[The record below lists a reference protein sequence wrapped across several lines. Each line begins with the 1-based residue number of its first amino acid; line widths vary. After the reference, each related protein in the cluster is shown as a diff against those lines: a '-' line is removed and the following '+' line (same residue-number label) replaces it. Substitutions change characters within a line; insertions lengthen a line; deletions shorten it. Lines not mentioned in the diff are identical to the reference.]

1 MIGRPLRV
9 PVVISAVGVLAL
21 AAVYTPVLMPLG
33 RIWWTDEYAGHGMF
47 VIALSAM
54 FVWTDRH
61 VFGTIPLA
69 VDRRGLL
76 VLAAALGVLGLG
88 QAWSTLLVEAL
99 SLVIAVAGFVWWRF
113 GARCLRAV
121 LFPIAFLIFMLPLPR
136 PVVAA
141 MTLHVQLFAAQT
153 AGMVLDLFG
162 VPFLQR
168 SVYIELPGITLEVAE
183 VCNGLRFLAALLV
196 LTVAYA
202 HVSQRTWPRQLVLS
216 LAAIPVAICANATRV
231 TGIVIAAHYVGPH
244 AVTGFWHNVIG
255 KTVWVATFVP
265 LFALGYLLRR
275 TDGCGAPAGAEAR
288 MDAVGLAKGPTVGP

>member
-1 MIGRPLRV
+1 MEHAKEPSTV
-9 PVVISAVGVLAL
+9 KSAALAL
-21 AAVYTPVLMPLG
+21 VLLALYTPVLTRLAW
-33 RIWWTDEYAGHGMF
+33 IWWTDDYAGHGMF
-47 VIALSAM
+47 VIAFSAM

-61 VFGTIPLA
+61 AFATIHLA

-76 VLAAALGVLGLG
+76 VLGLALGLLGLG
-88 QAWSTLLVEAL
+88 HAGSNLLGEAL

-168 SVYIELPGITLEVAE
+168 SVYIELPGVTLEVAE

-231 TGIVIAAHYVGPH
+231 TGIVIAAHYIGPH
-244 AVTGFWHNVIG
+244 AVTGFYHNAIG

-275 TDGCGAPAGAEAR
+275 TDGFDEPAGAVAGV
-288 MDAVGLAKGPTVGP
+288 DAVELAKGPTAGP